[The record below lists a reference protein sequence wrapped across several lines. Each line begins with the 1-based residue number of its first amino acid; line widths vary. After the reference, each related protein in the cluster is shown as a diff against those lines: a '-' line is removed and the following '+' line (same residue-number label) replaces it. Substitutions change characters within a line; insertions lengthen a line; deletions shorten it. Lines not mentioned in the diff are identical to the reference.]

1 MSTRSAQPT
10 SYETNRGQAFDASE
24 ALSLIDRHSTFDGTY
39 RSSRDLRIEGQ
50 VKGTI
55 ECRGTV
61 HVAQGAQVDALVEA
75 ENIVVAG
82 ELSGEIT
89 CRGRLQLMP
98 TGRLRGKVSTQTLVI
113 NEGAIYEGQLEMMS
127 QDNGSRLASV
137 TSTPRP
143 IAPVSGGSISP
154 ASQSQPAA
162 PAGPAPMIAEE
173 DQEPA
178 APQPL
183 PPPAELRTRTEQTA
197 GGTTVSQP
205 SGANSSTFIRRFGGP
220 ETPFEGRRSEDG
232 DETDER

>member
-1 MSTRSAQPT
+1 MSTRTAQT
-10 SYETNRGQAFDASE
+10 SSYDTNRSQSYDASE

-61 HVAQGAQVDALVEA
+61 HVAQGAQVDAHVEA

-82 ELSGEIT
+82 ELSGEIV

-127 QDNGSRLASV
+127 PDNGARLASL

-143 IAPVSGGSISP
+143 IASVSSAPPAQPV
-154 ASQSQPAA
+154 AQPAVEPEPDEA
-162 PAGPAPMIAEE
+162 DA
-173 DQEPA
+173 EPA
-178 APQPL
+178 APQPM
-183 PPPAELRTRTEQTA
+183 PPPAELRSRTETT
-197 GGTTVSQP
+197 GTTGTTTGTAST
-205 SGANSSTFIRRFGGP
+205 GAGNTSTFIRRFGGP
-220 ETPFEGRRSEDG
+220 ETPFEGRRAEDG
-232 DETDER
+232 DDEDEQ